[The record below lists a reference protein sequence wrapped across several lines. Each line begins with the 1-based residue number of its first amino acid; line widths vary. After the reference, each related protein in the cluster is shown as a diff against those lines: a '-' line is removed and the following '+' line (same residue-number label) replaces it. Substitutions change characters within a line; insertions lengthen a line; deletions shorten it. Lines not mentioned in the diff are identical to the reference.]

1 MSDTMRCPMSNQP
14 VAADAETIEYKG
26 ERFAF
31 CCPLCR
37 ARFIEDCE
45 LEFIRS
51 TAGAKVSGGDTAD

>member
-1 MSDTMRCPMSNQP
+1 MTETVRCPVSNQQVP
-14 VAADAETIEYKG
+14 SDKLSLEYNG

-31 CCPLCR
+31 CCPHCR

-51 TAGAKVSGGDTAD
+51 TAGVNASGE